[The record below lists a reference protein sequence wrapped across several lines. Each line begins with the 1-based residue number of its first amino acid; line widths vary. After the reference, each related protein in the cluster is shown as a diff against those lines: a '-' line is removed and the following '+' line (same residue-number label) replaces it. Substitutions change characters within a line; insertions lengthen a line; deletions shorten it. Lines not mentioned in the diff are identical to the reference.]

1 MLERAASGPRLPWR
15 VASLLRVAGSALNL
29 SLFRVGPRD
38 DSEVGESVGGG
49 GRVRKGA
56 QGGHRQVGETW
67 AQILPRAP
75 RGAGPKL
82 RPAGLPRR
90 G

>member
-38 DSEVGESVGGG
+38 DSEIAINKSHP
-49 GRVRKGA
+49 RKC
-56 QGGHRQVGETW
+56 
-67 AQILPRAP
+67 
-75 RGAGPKL
+75 
-82 RPAGLPRR
+82 
-90 G
+90 